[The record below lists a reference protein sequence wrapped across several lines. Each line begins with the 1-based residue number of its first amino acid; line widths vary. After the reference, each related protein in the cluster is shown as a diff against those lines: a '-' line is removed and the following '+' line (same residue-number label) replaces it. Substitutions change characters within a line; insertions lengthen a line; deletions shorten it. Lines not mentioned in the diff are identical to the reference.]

1 MICNKTIYFIVRP
14 FAKPLRHPGAINGRQ
29 PKKMEK
35 KFLIVDDYDDLRTA
49 LAEEFGKNGNI
60 IETTNNR
67 DDGLRLMEN
76 DGFDVIITDLDGD
89 ELVVADEDID
99 EEISICF
106 PEEIEPEDKRSQ
118 IKAFKICIPNYK
130 NGKFTDQEVT
140 ECVETILRYKSRYID
155 RNTAIQERHEKIEFE
170 IPSILGLMHSI
181 LDYLVKR
188 VEKLGIINPEKS
200 NLFVALDEAF
210 VNAVKHGNKFDVTKN
225 IRVVADVTPKEAR
238 FTIEDEGEGFDV
250 SAIPNPTDIENLF
263 KSSGRGVMFMYNIMD
278 EVVYNDKGNRITMV
292 KKRNQ
297 E

>member
-14 FAKPLRHPGAINGRQ
+14 FAKPLQHPGAINGKQ
-29 PKKMEK
+29 TKKMEK

-89 ELVVADEDID
+89 ELIVETEVVD
-99 EEISICF
+99 EEISTCF
-106 PEEIEPEDKRSQ
+106 PEEIEPEEKRSH
-118 IKAFKICIPNYK
+118 IKAFKICIPNFK
-130 NGKFTDQEVT
+130 NGKFTDKEVT

-155 RNTAIQERHEKIEFE
+155 RHNAVQERHEKIEFE
-170 IPSILGLMHSI
+170 IPSVIDLMHSV
-181 LDYLVKR
+181 LEYLLKR
-188 VEKLGIINPEKS
+188 VEKLGIVNPEQS

-210 VNAVKHGNKFDVTKN
+210 VNAVKHGNKFDATKN
-225 IRVVADVTPKEAR
+225 IRIVADVTPKEAR

-250 SAIPNPTDIENLF
+250 TAIPDPTDTENLF

-278 EVVYNDKGNRITMV
+278 EVVYNEKGNRITMV